1 MTENEMQI
9 EKTDDPNPKTPYSHP
24 QLVVYGDIQEIT
36 LSTLID
42 ATDRDNAGP
51 GTNRNKTRI
60 PNSTPRPDDPKPT
73 PTKVG

>member
-9 EKTDDPNPKTPYSHP
+9 EKTDDPNPKTPYSRP
-24 QLVVYGDIQEIT
+24 QLVIYGDIQEIT

-42 ATDRDNAGP
+42 AVDRDNAGP

-60 PNSTPRPDDPKPT
+60 PNPTPKPS
-73 PTKVG
+73 PKPSQPIG